1 MINEWNT
8 RTCISDINT
17 KWKKERPTHTTNT
30 NLTIILFNV
39 ECLNTHTDD
48 VDLILSKHA
57 PHLCLLTGVGKAT
70 EKMPVF
76 PGYTAI
82 TQAGTNSFGGK
93 AVMYQKSLNCK
104 VVEKET
110 NFILCE
116 VETTNAHLLIG
127 VVYVPPGTLPP
138 FQIFNKCK
146 NKQFFIFGDFNA
158 KHTTWGCSK
167 NNTSGIHLF
176 DWLEATGND
185 LILPTSSTSK
195 RSNAIID
202 FGITDSSQGWR
213 SQVLNEATSDH
224 WPIIFDAPFAIDNS
238 ITYKQTNWPVFTFF
252 LSNIHQYWNSL
263 VYNLDIDSFFTLFS
277 TFLNVL
283 QDRCS
288 SYKPIKN
295 YRSPWPPQ
303 LIFLARTVNKHRRD
317 YRKYRSQHDLEKLK
331 TWRTIFIAERTA
343 FMEERITQK
352 LEWLSQ
358 DNNIWKYTR
367 NTFRPFS
374 PSFKGLNVNQQHI
387 TDPNEIVNT
396 LADHYE
402 KHFSAPLPNMSNEI
416 HKQAI
421 EIFENLTHMPQM
433 PLKAIKYDEVLRE
446 WLKFAPK
453 KSYDSAGT
461 SAFLL
466 KKLPIEYVATITIL
480 FNRCAENGSFFHAGK
495 IAKTICLSK
504 EGMYPPEHKLRP
516 ISLLPNLAKW
526 FERIIHS
533 RILQWCH
540 DYNIAVDEQS
550 GFMKGRRLKT
560 RVLALTENLRLTV
573 AACNRPALT
582 IFVDFQSAFD
592 NMWHPALIKN
602 LYDMDM
608 PLPLLK

>member
-263 VYNLDIDSFFTLFS
+263 
-277 TFLNVL
+277 
-283 QDRCS
+283 
-288 SYKPIKN
+288 
-295 YRSPWPPQ
+295 
-303 LIFLARTVNKHRRD
+303 
-317 YRKYRSQHDLEKLK
+317 
-331 TWRTIFIAERTA
+331 
-343 FMEERITQK
+343 
-352 LEWLSQ
+352 
-358 DNNIWKYTR
+358 
-367 NTFRPFS
+367 
-374 PSFKGLNVNQQHI
+374 
-387 TDPNEIVNT
+387 
-396 LADHYE
+396 
-402 KHFSAPLPNMSNEI
+402 
-416 HKQAI
+416 
-421 EIFENLTHMPQM
+421 
-433 PLKAIKYDEVLRE
+433 
-446 WLKFAPK
+446 
-453 KSYDSAGT
+453 
-461 SAFLL
+461 
-466 KKLPIEYVATITIL
+466 
-480 FNRCAENGSFFHAGK
+480 
-495 IAKTICLSK
+495 
-504 EGMYPPEHKLRP
+504 
-516 ISLLPNLAKW
+516 
-526 FERIIHS
+526 
-533 RILQWCH
+533 
-540 DYNIAVDEQS
+540 
-550 GFMKGRRLKT
+550 
-560 RVLALTENLRLTV
+560 
-573 AACNRPALT
+573 
-582 IFVDFQSAFD
+582 
-592 NMWHPALIKN
+592 
-602 LYDMDM
+602 
-608 PLPLLK
+608 